1 MSGKSSPL
9 DFISTS
15 LLKSCSDTFSILIAH
30 LANLSFTQGIFPSK
44 FKLAQISPLLKKPGL
59 SKSDPSNFRPI
70 SNLNIIGKI
79 LERLALTRLLPH
91 LSISPSFSPL
101 QSAYRK
107 FHSTETALLKLTN
120 DIMDTIDS
128 GKVTI
133 LAALDMSAAFDTL
146 DHTTLLHRL
155 EHTFGLSGTVHTWIH
170 SYLTNRSS
178 FVKIDSSSS
187 SSSTGVPQGS
197 VLGPLLFVLFISP
210 EVDVIGLIPDMQNK
224 SGIVSF
230 HQYADDTQL
239 YIGANSSTLAAQ
251 IASIEACTQ
260 RVHDWLLNNGLHLNP
275 SKSEAIAFSNPRSKP
290 LVALAESVET
300 ITVAGSPI
308 KLQSSIKSL
317 GVYLDSH
324 MSFDKHVSEIC
335 KASYFHIRALR
346 HIRSSLTTEAAKMV
360 AVAIVGSR
368 LDYCNSLLAG
378 TSASN
383 LARLQM
389 VQNTLVRV
397 VAQKSLSQKYCHIT
411 PVLAG
416 LHWLPV
422 RHRIDFKIATTT
434 FIVLHHQQPSYLAQI
449 LPRYIPSRS
458 LRSSSSITISAPF
471 RKTSM
476 ATSKSFSST
485 ASRVW
490 NKLPTHVSSA
500 LTLPVFRRHP
510 KAPLFPWCLPW
521 LHCTNHQNRRYHAVH
536 LTRSSPA
543 PTISSLLHPA
553 WVLLHTGAWASA
565 ALLTKNWFLGCS
577 LNMKIIINT
586 FFSVNYITSFF
597 HFLSPHHCS
606 CFVVSNVMIIIKD
619 WSISHPNK
627 SVSQSVSQSIQSISQ
642 SKLLYWIW

>member
-1 MSGKSSPL
+1 MNMITSCPRKKFNSIEEFLNSNFL
-9 DFISTS
+9 S

-30 LANLSFTQGIFPSK
+30 LANLSFSQGVFPSK

-70 SNLNIIGKI
+70 SNLNTIGKI
-79 LERLALTRLLPH
+79 LERLALARLLPH

-128 GKVTI
+128 GKVTF

-187 SSSTGVPQGS
+187 SSCDISTTGVPQGS

-210 EVDVIGLIPDMQNK
+210 VVDVIGLIPDTQNE

-300 ITVAGSPI
+300 ITVSGSPI

-346 HIRSSLTTEAAKMV
+346 HIRSSLTTEAAKTI

-378 TSASN
+378 TSTSN

-389 VQNTLVRV
+389 VQNTLARV
-397 VAQKSLSQKYCHIT
+397 VAQKSRYCHIT

-422 RHRIDFKIATTT
+422 RHRIDFKIATTA
-434 FIVLHHQQPSYLAQI
+434 FKVLHHQQPLYLAQI
-449 LPRYIPSRS
+449 LTRYTPSRS

-500 LTLPVFRRHP
+500 LTLPVFRRHLKHHFFLDAYP
-510 KAPLFPWCLPW
+510 GFTAP
-521 LHCTNHQNRRYHAVH
+521 
-536 LTRSSPA
+536 
-543 PTISSLLHPA
+543 
-553 WVLLHTGAWASA
+553 
-565 ALLTKNWFLGCS
+565 
-577 LNMKIIINT
+577 
-586 FFSVNYITSFF
+586 
-597 HFLSPHHCS
+597 
-606 CFVVSNVMIIIKD
+606 
-619 WSISHPNK
+619 SIRIEGTMPST
-627 SVSQSVSQSIQSISQ
+627 
-642 SKLLYWIW
+642 